1 MKGLREST
9 KNVIKKLKEE
19 TEYQKFFAKALKKYG
34 KSSPA
39 EMSDDEKKEFFDYV
53 DRNWKGAHEESVE
66 EAAENWKGRAL
77 RVGKSHVI
85 EILPEGGKL
94 YNKKG
99 ISTLLSKEE
108 LYSFAKQI
116 KEKNI
121 PITEGLHMFSGN
133 INITKKRVLPL
144 LKKMGI
150 SKIKVKSVGGMFLDV
165 YFDADNEKFKEIQ
178 KVFAKNFGKQGSS
191 SWKNLNMSLES
202 DSLDEFGKMH
212 VLKLSKQQL
221 KGMILRAKR
230 AGARRYDII
239 KSMSRDLSASPDEVV
254 SALEKNGLIRMTE
267 RITEAEVD
275 GSEFMKKWNK
285 ALSKAKSA
293 GMYSPH
299 MKGDAGKS
307 HGYTMSDFWGKV
319 PDKISDN
326 ESIPVFGYHRQSA
339 QGAFKQGMWAG
350 ELGLTWGQTKDAG
363 KKIVKAM
370 KSAGFKV
377 DWNGNTNQK
386 IGLKVG

>member
-1 MKGLREST
+1 MKGLKESI
-9 KNVIKKLKEE
+9 KNVIKNLKEE
-19 TEYQKFFAKALKKYG
+19 TEYQKFFTKALKKYG
-34 KSSPA
+34 KSSPSD
-39 EMSDDEKKEFFDYV
+39 MSDEEKKEFFDYV

-66 EAAENWKGRAL
+66 EAAENWTGRAL

-85 EILPEGGKL
+85 EILPKGGKL
-94 YNKKG
+94 YNKNG

-108 LYSFAKQI
+108 LHSFARQI

-133 INITKKRVLPL
+133 VKITKKRVLPL

-150 SKIKVKSVGGMFLDV
+150 NKIKVKNVGGYFLDV

-178 KVFAKNFGKQGSS
+178 KVFAKNFGKPGSS
-191 SWKNLNMSLES
+191 SWKNLNM
-202 DSLDEFGKMH
+202 
-212 VLKLSKQQL
+212 
-221 KGMILRAKR
+221 
-230 AGARRYDII
+230 
-239 KSMSRDLSASPDEVV
+239 
-254 SALEKNGLIRMTE
+254 ALETVS
-267 RITEAEVD
+267 EAKEID

-293 GMYSPH
+293 GMFSPH
-299 MKGDAGKS
+299 MRGDAGKS

-339 QGAFKQGMWAG
+339 QGAFKQGIWAG
-350 ELGLTWGQTKDAG
+350 ELDLTWGQTKDAG
-363 KKIVKAM
+363 KKIVKIL

-377 DWNGNTNQK
+377 DWNGSTSQK

>member
-1 MKGLREST
+1 MKGLKESI
-9 KNVIKKLKEE
+9 KNVIKNLKEE
-19 TEYQKFFAKALKKYG
+19 TEYQKFFTKALKKYG
-34 KSSPA
+34 KSSPSD
-39 EMSDDEKKEFFDYV
+39 MSDEEKKEFFDYV

-66 EAAENWKGRAL
+66 EAAENWTGRAL

-85 EILPEGGKL
+85 EILPKGGKL
-94 YNKKG
+94 YNKNG

-108 LYSFAKQI
+108 LHSFARQI

-133 INITKKRVLPL
+133 VKITKKRVLPL

-150 SKIKVKSVGGMFLDV
+150 SKIKVKNVGGYFLDV

-178 KVFAKNFGKQGSS
+178 KVFAKNFGKPGSS
-191 SWKNLNMSLES
+191 SWKNLNM
-202 DSLDEFGKMH
+202 
-212 VLKLSKQQL
+212 
-221 KGMILRAKR
+221 
-230 AGARRYDII
+230 
-239 KSMSRDLSASPDEVV
+239 
-254 SALEKNGLIRMTE
+254 ALETVS
-267 RITEAEVD
+267 EAKEID

-293 GMYSPH
+293 GMFSPH
-299 MKGDAGKS
+299 MRGDAGKS

-339 QGAFKQGMWAG
+339 EGAFGDGIWKG

-363 KKIVKAM
+363 KKIVKIL

-377 DWNGNTNQK
+377 DWNGSTSQK

>member
-1 MKGLREST
+1 MKGLRESI
-9 KNVIKKLKEE
+9 KKVIKNLKEE

-85 EILPEGGKL
+85 EILPKGGKL

-99 ISTLLSKEE
+99 ISTLLSMEE
-108 LYSFAKQI
+108 LHSFAKQV

-133 INITKKRVLPL
+133 VKITKKRVLPL

-150 SKIKVKSVGGMFLDV
+150 SKVKVKNVGGYFLDI
-165 YFDADNEKFKEIQ
+165 YFDADNEKFKEVQ
-178 KVFAKNFGKQGSS
+178 RVFAKNFGKPGSS

-202 DSLDEFGKMH
+202 IEEG
-212 VLKLSKQQL
+212 LSKQQL
-221 KGMILRAKR
+221 KGMIMRAKK
-230 AGARRYDII
+230 AGAKGYDII
-239 KSMSRDLSASPDEVV
+239 LSLSRDLSTSPDEIVKM
-254 SALEKNGLIRMTE
+254 LDKNRIIGMTE
-267 RITEAEVD
+267 NIHEAID
-275 GSEFMKKWNK
+275 GSVFMKKWKK

-293 GMYSPH
+293 GMWSPH
-299 MKGDAGKS
+299 MRGDAGNPQ
-307 HGYTMSDFWGKV
+307 GYTMSDFWGKV
-319 PDKISDN
+319 PSKYDDV
-326 ESIPVFGYHRQSA
+326 PVFGYHVQSA
-339 QGAFKQGMWAG
+339 QDAFDTGEWKD
-350 ELGLTWGQTKDAG
+350 ELGLTWGPDKDAG
-363 KKIVKAM
+363 KKISKVLKN
-370 KSAGFKV
+370 AGFKV
-377 DWNGNTNQK
+377 DWNGSTNQK

>member
-9 KNVIKKLKEE
+9 KNVIKNLKEE

-39 EMSDDEKKEFFDYV
+39 AMTDEEKKEFFDYV

-85 EILPEGGKL
+85 ELFPDGGKL
-94 YNKKG
+94 YNKSG
-99 ISTLLSKEE
+99 VATLLTKEE
-108 LYSFAKQI
+108 LYALAKGI

-133 INITKKRVLPL
+133 IKITKKRVLPL

-150 SKIKVKSVGGMFLDV
+150 SKVKVKSVGGMFLDV
-165 YFDADNEKFKEIQ
+165 YFDADDEKFKQIEKEI
-178 KVFAKNFGKQGSS
+178 VKNFGKQGSS

-202 DSLDEFGKMH
+202 DSLKEFGKMH

-267 RITEAEVD
+267 ASGTLGKMLQRMKQKMKEARAHYTNWHINVD
-275 GSEFMKKWNK
+275 EFLWDVDIREGDGKKLVKAIYNNRFTGSNSGKAILRTMEDIMKDAEK
-285 ALSKAKSA
+285 ALKSK
-293 GMYSPH
+293 
-299 MKGDAGKS
+299 
-307 HGYTMSDFWGKV
+307 
-319 PDKISDN
+319 
-326 ESIPVFGYHRQSA
+326 
-339 QGAFKQGMWAG
+339 
-350 ELGLTWGQTKDAG
+350 
-363 KKIVKAM
+363 
-370 KSAGFKV
+370 
-377 DWNGNTNQK
+377 
-386 IGLKVG
+386 